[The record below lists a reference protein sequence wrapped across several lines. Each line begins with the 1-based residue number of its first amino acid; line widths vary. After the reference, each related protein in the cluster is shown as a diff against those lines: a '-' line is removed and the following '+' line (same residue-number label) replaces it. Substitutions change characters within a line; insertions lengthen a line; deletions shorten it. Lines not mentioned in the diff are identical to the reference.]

1 MITPLTLTKKNNML
15 NSSTIAAISTP
26 PGKGGVAVIRI
37 SGTDALSVGEKIFRP
52 KGKPIRDRAPRTQIF
67 GYILSGGEE
76 IDDGLLTYFPE
87 NSSYTGEE
95 TVEISCHGGI
105 LISKA
110 VLEAALSS
118 GARPAEPGEF
128 TKRAFMNGRLSL
140 TDTEAIGLLLE
151 AESEAQIKLT
161 RKASRSALD
170 NAIEGIRGSLTSLL
184 SSVYARID
192 YPDEDLGDYTDSEL
206 CCGLDSVIA
215 NMDLLLKT
223 YRTGKAVTEGVKTVI
238 AGKPNVG
245 TSSLYNLLAG
255 YDAAIVTDIPGTTRD
270 VLERSVSLGSVMLR
284 LYDTAGIRKETSDRV
299 EAIGIERSIEALE
312 SAELILALFSLED
325 SLSGEDAEIIGA
337 IEEKRAA
344 KIAVLTKGDLK
355 NGEKSCNGALVI
367 DGEDYS
373 DRFDAIIEISA
384 KNSPTESLKALSEV
398 TERLFTDEKIRIGD
412 DAIISSARQKA
423 SLTRAKELAESALL
437 AIRSGLPQDAASSDI
452 ELSLGAI
459 AELDG
464 RAVSEEVTADIFSK
478 FCVGK

>member
-37 SGTDALSVGEKIFRP
+37 SGDDALSVGEKIFRP

-170 NAIEGIRGSLTSLL
+170 NAIEGIRESLTSLL
-184 SSVYARID
+184 SSIYARID

-206 CCGLDSVIA
+206 CDGLASVISR
-215 NMDLLLKT
+215 MDLLLNT
-223 YRTGKAVTEGVKTVI
+223 YRTGKAVTEGIKTVI

-245 TSSLYNLLAG
+245 KSSLYNLLAG

-284 LYDTAGIRKETSDRV
+284 LYDTAGIRKGTSDRV
-299 EAIGIERSIEALE
+299 EAIGIERSIEALD

-337 IEEKRAA
+337 IEKKRAA

-355 NGEKSCNGALVI
+355 NGEKSCNGALII

-384 KNSPTESLKALSEV
+384 KNSPTESLKALSDV

-423 SLTRAKELAESALL
+423 SLSRAKELAESALL

>member
-1 MITPLTLTKKNNML
+1 ML

-37 SGTDALSVGEKIFRP
+37 SGKDALSIGEKIFKP
-52 KGKPIRDRAPRTQIF
+52 KGKSIRDRAPRTQIF
-67 GYILSGGEE
+67 GYILSGTEE
-76 IDDGLLTYFPE
+76 IDDGLLCYFPE

-95 TVEISCHGGI
+95 TVEISCHGGV
-105 LISKA
+105 LITKS
-110 VLEAALSS
+110 VLEAAFVA

-161 RKASRSALD
+161 RKASRTALD
-170 NAIEGIRGSLTSLL
+170 NAIESIRASLTSLL
-184 SSVYARID
+184 SSIYARID

-206 CCGLDSVIA
+206 CEGLRSVIA
-215 NMDLLLKT
+215 KMNALLMT
-223 YRTGKAVTEGVKTVI
+223 YKTGKAVAEGVKTVI

-245 TSSLYNLLAG
+245 KSSLYNLLLG

-270 VLERSVSLGSVMLR
+270 VLEKSVSLGSVMLR
-284 LYDTAGIRKETSDRV
+284 LYDTAGIRNDTFDKV
-299 EAIGIERSIEALE
+299 EAIGIERSIEALDG
-312 SAELILALFSLED
+312 AELILALFSLEGE
-325 SLSGEDAEIIGA
+325 LSKEDAEIIGK
-337 IEEKRAA
+337 ICEKPTA
-344 KIAVLTKGDLK
+344 KIAVLTKSDLK
-355 NGEKSCNGALVI
+355 TSEKSCNGALVI
-367 DGEDYS
+367 DGTDYS

-384 KNSPTESLKALSEV
+384 KESGIESLKALSDV

-412 DAIISSARQKA
+412 DAIISSARQRA
-423 SLTRAKELAESALL
+423 SLTRAKELAESALI
-437 AIRSGLPQDAASSDI
+437 AIESGLPQDAASSDI

>member
-1 MITPLTLTKKNNML
+1 
-15 NSSTIAAISTP
+15 
-26 PGKGGVAVIRI
+26 
-37 SGTDALSVGEKIFRP
+37 
-52 KGKPIRDRAPRTQIF
+52 
-67 GYILSGGEE
+67 
-76 IDDGLLTYFPE
+76 
-87 NSSYTGEE
+87 
-95 TVEISCHGGI
+95 
-105 LISKA
+105 
-110 VLEAALSS
+110 
-118 GARPAEPGEF
+118 
-128 TKRAFMNGRLSL
+128 
-140 TDTEAIGLLLE
+140 
-151 AESEAQIKLT
+151 
-161 RKASRSALD
+161 
-170 NAIEGIRGSLTSLL
+170 
-184 SSVYARID
+184 
-192 YPDEDLGDYTDSEL
+192 
-206 CCGLDSVIA
+206 
-215 NMDLLLKT
+215 MDLLLKT

-245 TSSLYNLLAG
+245 KSSLYNLLAG

-299 EAIGIERSIEALE
+299 EAIGIERSIEALD

-325 SLSGEDAEIIGA
+325 SLLAEDAEIIGA

-384 KNSPTESLKALSEV
+384 KESEVESLKALSDV

-412 DAIISSARQKA
+412 DAIISSARQRA
-423 SLTRAKELAESALL
+423 SLIRAKELAESALI
-437 AIRSGLPQDAASSDI
+437 AIDSGLPQDAASSDI

-464 RAVSEEVTADIFSK
+464 RAVREEVTADIFSK